1 MKAENQTKPTRSQRV
16 YSALDRLDRKA
27 TGIIAQQRANRLL
40 EKMSQAA
47 LVQSGHR
54 RIDAELD
61 VYAQRKGDPEAFSR
75 RANDLADYRARLSEG
90 EFGIP
95 RHVVSHSMF
104 VSPGEVLEHS
114 AKWAEVRDQHAGAVA
129 GSGEHPIDS
138 SVVVPVTTAH

>member
-1 MKAENQTKPTRSQRV
+1 MKAEIITKPTRIERMQK
-16 YSALDRLDRKA
+16 ALDRLNAKADKVRKV
-27 TGIIAQQRANRLL
+27 QRADRAL
-40 EKMSQAA
+40 EKLSQAA
-47 LVQSGHR
+47 LVKSGLR
-54 RIDAELD
+54 PIDAELD
-61 VYAQRKGDPEAFSR
+61 VYTQRKGDPKAFSR

-114 AKWAEVRDQHAGAVA
+114 AKWAEVRDQHAGAVT
-129 GSGEHPIDS
+129 GNSEHPIDS